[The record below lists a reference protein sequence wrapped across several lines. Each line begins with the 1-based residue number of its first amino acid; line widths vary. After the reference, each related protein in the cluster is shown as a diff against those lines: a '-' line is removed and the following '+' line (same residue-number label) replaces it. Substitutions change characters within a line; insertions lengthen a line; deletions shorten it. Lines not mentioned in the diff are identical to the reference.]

1 VTDKDYTHLAFVVD
15 RSGSMNGIHTDMNG
29 AITKML
35 ADQQGQPGYCLVD
48 ITTFDTVVEQPYT
61 NVRPDDVKGEII
73 VPRGG
78 TALLDA
84 IGVTV
89 VTLGERFAKM
99 DEADRPSQVIIVVV
113 TDGMENSSREYNRQQ
128 IKALVEEQ
136 TDRWGWTFIYLAANV
151 DAFATG
157 SNMGFAKGST
167 IAFAAS
173 GVGTQSV
180 YDSTSN
186 LVTRTRSGL
195 GGGYTDEE
203 REEAMQE

>member
-1 VTDKDYTHLAFVVD
+1 MTDKNYTHLAFVVD

-48 ITTFDTVVEQPYT
+48 ITTFDTVVEHPYT

-78 TALLDA
+78 TALHDA
-84 IGVTV
+84 
-89 VTLGERFAKM
+89 LGFTIVELGQRFLKM
-99 DEADRPSQVIIVVV
+99 DEDDRPENVIIVVV
-113 TDGMENSSREYNRQQ
+113 TDGLENSSREYTGPQV
-128 IKALVEEQ
+128 KALVEEQ
-136 TDRWGWTFIYLAANV
+136 TDRWNWKFIYLAANV

-157 SNMGFAKGST
+157 ANMGFAKGST

-173 GVGTQSV
+173 AGGTRSV

-195 GGGYTDEE
+195 AAEYTEEE
-203 REEAMQE
+203 RQEAMQE